1 MAEAVSKAVAA
12 PAPKKSKAA
21 QEKEKEKESGAKK
34 RKSTKASHGVET
46 LKKAN
51 TTGMSKLSSFFD
63 KAK

>member
-1 MAEAVSKAVAA
+1 MAEAVSRAVAA
-12 PAPKKSKAA
+12 PAPKKGKAA
-21 QEKEKEKESGAKK
+21 QEKEKESGVKK